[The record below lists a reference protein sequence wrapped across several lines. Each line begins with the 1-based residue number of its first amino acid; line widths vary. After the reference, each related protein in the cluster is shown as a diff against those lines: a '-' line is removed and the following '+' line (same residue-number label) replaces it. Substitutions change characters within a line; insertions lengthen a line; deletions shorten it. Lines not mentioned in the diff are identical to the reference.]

1 MTLGEQL
8 ADIREKAKGRIPP
21 ERRQIM
27 DRAVD
32 DLRKSGAVER
42 VVKVGQHAP
51 DFVLRNPAGRIVKL
65 SDLLARGPVVL
76 SFFRGRW

>member
-1 MTLGEQL
+1 MTLNEQL
-8 ADIREKAKGRIPP
+8 QAIKDGSRTRIPA

-27 DRAVD
+27 ERAVE
-32 DLRKSGAVER
+32 DLRQSGAVDR
-42 VVKVGQHAP
+42 VVKVGERAP
-51 DFVLRNPAGRIVKL
+51 DFTLPSAAGREVTL